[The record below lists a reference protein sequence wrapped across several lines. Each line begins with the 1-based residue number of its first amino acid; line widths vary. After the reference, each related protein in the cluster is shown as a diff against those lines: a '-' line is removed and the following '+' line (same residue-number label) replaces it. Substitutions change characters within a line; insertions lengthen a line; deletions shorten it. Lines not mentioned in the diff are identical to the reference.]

1 MLCAQLA
8 HCFLCKSATISV
20 ALQKSVQWLHRSVQ
34 PLHAFLV
41 DRQLPRN
48 IAVETAMI
56 GCARHSSSKLGS
68 ALTCTIIALRIG
80 QFSPENDNDM
90 SKGKRV
96 RITNDSLNSYGTR
109 VLTAGMNVEQY
120 QRNPVL
126 LYMHER
132 GNVIGYVK
140 DLKVENGEVTGEL
153 MFDEASELSI
163 RCKKQYEFGS
173 LKMVSA
179 GLDILETSEDP
190 ELLVQGQTSPTVTKS
205 KLFEVSLVDIGAN
218 DDAIVLQKDGKKIT
232 LGKDSECPL
241 PMLNNNNQ
249 KQMEQKQYA
258 LQLGLPETA
267 TDAEITAKLSELNAA
282 KQENERLKKEKE
294 SLTLASITAV
304 VEKAVGEKRI
314 GTDKKDEFINLGK
327 EIGQEKLERII
338 SAMSPQMKLSAV
350 VGHQGGAST
359 QQPATYKKLSD
370 VPSAELLTLRKEQP
384 EEYKRLYKEE
394 YGMACEL

>member
-1 MLCAQLA
+1 
-8 HCFLCKSATISV
+8 
-20 ALQKSVQWLHRSVQ
+20 
-34 PLHAFLV
+34 
-41 DRQLPRN
+41 
-48 IAVETAMI
+48 
-56 GCARHSSSKLGS
+56 
-68 ALTCTIIALRIG
+68 
-80 QFSPENDNDM
+80 M

-140 DLKVENGEVTGEL
+140 DLKVEDGEVTGEL
-153 MFDEASELSI
+153 MFDEASELSV

-190 ELLVQGQTSPTVTKS
+190 ELVVQGQTRPTVTKS
-205 KLFEVSLVDIGAN
+205 KLFEVSLVDVGSN

-241 PMLNNNNQ
+241 PLLNNNNQNQ
-249 KQMEQKQYA
+249 KQMEQKMVA
-258 LQLGLPETA
+258 MQLGLPATA
-267 TDAEITAKLSELNAA
+267 TEAEINAKLDELKTAKE
-282 KQENERLKKEKE
+282 ENERLQQKNAA
-294 SLTLASITAV
+294 LTLASITAA

-314 GTDKKDEFINLGK
+314 TPDKKDEFINLGK
-327 EIGQEKLERII
+327 EVGQEKLERIL
-338 SAMSPQMKLSAV
+338 SAISPQMKLSSV
-350 VGHQGGAST
+350 IGHQGGAAT
-359 QQPATYKKLSD
+359 EPTTYKKLSD
-370 VPSAELLTLRKEQP
+370 VPSGQLTTLRKERP
-384 EEYKRLYKEE
+384 DEYKRLYKEE
-394 YGMACEL
+394 YGMECEF

>member
-1 MLCAQLA
+1 
-8 HCFLCKSATISV
+8 
-20 ALQKSVQWLHRSVQ
+20 
-34 PLHAFLV
+34 
-41 DRQLPRN
+41 
-48 IAVETAMI
+48 
-56 GCARHSSSKLGS
+56 
-68 ALTCTIIALRIG
+68 
-80 QFSPENDNDM
+80 M

-96 RITNDSLNSYGTR
+96 RITNDRLNSYGTR
-109 VLTAGMNVEQY
+109 VLTAGMDVEQY

-140 DLKVENGEVTGEL
+140 DLKVEDGEVTGEL
-153 MFDEASELSI
+153 MFDEASELST

-179 GLDILETSEDP
+179 GLDILETSEAP

-241 PMLNNNNQ
+241 PMLNNNNKKQ
-249 KQMEQKQYA
+249 NQMEQKVLA
-258 LQLGLPETA
+258 LQLGMPETA
-267 TDAEITAKLSELNAA
+267 TAAEISAKIDELKAA
-282 KQENERLKKEKE
+282 KQENETLRKEKE
-294 SLTLASITAV
+294 TLTLASITAV

-314 GTDKKDEFINLGK
+314 GAEKKEDFINLGK

-338 SAMSPQMKLSAV
+338 SAMAPQMKLSAV
-350 VGHQGGAST
+350 IGHQGGAST

-370 VPSAELLTLRKEQP
+370 VPQGELLTLRKEQP

-394 YGMACEL
+394 YGMECEL